1 MLIKL
6 NVEKAVKA
14 LLLKEFI
21 YIYKRFFYIRAT
33 KVTINLNNQTKIQIF
48 FLKYLQYQKKQKLF
62 FRGGRY
68 LNVYAAIVARHCR
81 VQRFMV

>member
-21 YIYKRFFYIRAT
+21 YIFKRFFYIRAT

-48 FLKYLQYQKKQKLF
+48 F
-62 FRGGRY
+62 
-68 LNVYAAIVARHCR
+68 
-81 VQRFMV
+81 